1 MIMRFAK
8 RFSLYQL
15 EDAVADK
22 FTLFGKAEKGTDQ
35 GQDNGSLDEGFFEE
49 FSFDD
54 FDYDDIF
61 GSEPEEEE
69 PPEPVK
75 EEKKDNVQ
83 QVTPP
88 VTAPVGKEQP
98 VVTPPVIQ
106 PVQKEQLFITPP
118 QSGAQKTERADQYE
132 NLYQDKE
139 SLAPKTEIEPDD
151 PMLSE
156 FESALAAEIQRVTKE
171 QEAEKKRIAAIRAAR
186 HANDASGQRA
196 ADERNARS
204 YVGGESIRSGGWA
217 RRRRSNQPYTEIG
230 NVNEPVPVRTP
241 KAVEPRREI
250 GSYSASGQADDEILT
265 QEDVRRLA
273 REQERAK
280 AAAARAERVKAAR
293 AAQAEAERQAAIARE
308 KEEAE
313 ARLKAEAEKAERE
326 AEEARQR
333 EEAERIAREIAEREE
348 RNRIEREEEAK
359 RELAEKA
366 AARELLDDDEYYD
379 DDDDGPSR
387 GKTVVTVS
395 VIMVLLLFGVGAAMT
410 YFWSNLSVNRPGGNA
425 DNTAQVGA
433 ATVSTAEEAAQDAK
447 NNEASMTPEESRF
460 LEESRA
466 AAAAFAEEQKAALAR
481 AAELEQ
487 EERNAMLAEAGMV
500 GLPDISTRDL
510 SEYLTEMPAE
520 GASICTTKSVLYSYD
535 QMVKDLYFLT
545 VRYGDYIS
553 MGVIGNTMDQRAI
566 YQAVIGNANA
576 SKHIVIYYGLNATDC
591 IDTVLAMNQLEVY
604 CKARKNGTAYK
615 SHSID
620 SIFEDVCI
628 HVIPMANP
636 DGIAA
641 SQYGIDALRTE
652 EARASVQA
660 AYDADVAAGRTSEPI
675 ENYLKTYTAN
685 AAGVDLSCNFDIGWE
700 EYVSGPETPSA
711 SGYKGTAPFSEV
723 ETQAIAN
730 LVDSV
735 STAAVIG
742 YGTAGNVIE
751 CGFEYD
757 GPAEQGVSNVT
768 DIGEDSLAD
777 ALTAKT
783 GYEKSDMPKFDE
795 SNVGGA
801 AQYFLHEKQIPAV
814 VVRTGSGEPPLD
826 ETQMSSIWSANSEV
840 LQMIGNLYTNGL

>member
-1 MIMRFAK
+1 M
-8 RFSLYQL
+8 
-15 EDAVADK
+15 ADK
-22 FTLFGKAEKGTDQ
+22 FSLFGESGEGTNQ

-61 GSEPEEEE
+61 GSEPEDDE
-69 PPEPVK
+69 PSEPM
-75 EEKKDNVQ
+75 KDERKDDVQ
-83 QVTPP
+83 PVTPSVP
-88 VTAPVGKEQP
+88 VPVPKEQPVATPPAPARKEQP
-98 VVTPPVIQ
+98 VVTPSVIKPVGIDQ
-106 PVQKEQLFITPP
+106 PDSTPLKSEGQKV
-118 QSGAQKTERADQYE
+118 ERTDSYDS
-132 NLYQDKE
+132 YIQDKE

-171 QEAEKKRIAAIRAAR
+171 QEAEKKRIAALRAAR
-186 HANDASGQRA
+186 HANEEFARRA

-230 NVNEPVPVRTP
+230 NVQEPIPVRTP
-241 KAVEPRREI
+241 KPVEPQREI
-250 GSYSASGQADDEILT
+250 GGYSASGQTDNEIRT
-265 QEDVRRLA
+265 PEDARRLA

-313 ARLKAEAEKAERE
+313 ARIKAEAERAERE
-326 AEEARQR
+326 AEEARQK
-333 EEAERIAREIAEREE
+333 EEADRIAREIAEREE

-359 RELAEKA
+359 KELAEKA
-366 AARELLDDDEYYD
+366 AARALLEDDDDYYD

-387 GKTVVTVS
+387 GKTVITVS

-410 YFWSNLSVNRPGGNA
+410 YFWSNLSVNRPGSNA
-425 DNTAQVGA
+425 GNTAQVGA
-433 ATVSTAEEAAQDAK
+433 ADASTAVEAAQTTEDSENA
-447 NNEASMTPEESRF
+447 MTPEESRF

-466 AAAAFAEEQKAALAR
+466 AVAAFEEEQKAALAR

-520 GASICTTKSVLYSYD
+520 GASICTTKSVQYSYD

-576 SKHIVIYYGLNATDC
+576 SKHIVIYYALDATDS

-636 DGIAA
+636 DGVAVNR
-641 SQYGIDALRTE
+641 YGLDALRTE

-660 AYDADVAAGRTSEPI
+660 AYDADVAAGRTTEPI
-675 ENYLKTYTAN
+675 ESYLKTYIAN
-685 AAGVDLSCNFDIGWE
+685 AAGVDLGCNFDIGWE
-700 EYVSGPETPSA
+700 EYVSGPDTPSA

-723 ETQAIAN
+723 ESQAIAN

-742 YGTAGNVIE
+742 YGTAGNEIRYDY
-751 CGFEYD
+751 EYD

-768 DIGEDSLAD
+768 DIGEESLATS
-777 ALTAKT
+777 LGAKT
-783 GYEKSDMPKFDE
+783 GYEAVVTPKFDE
-795 SNVGGA
+795 RNAGGA
-801 AQYFLHEKQIPAV
+801 AQYFLHVKQIPAV
-814 VVRTGSGEPPLD
+814 TVKTGSGEPPLD
-826 ETQMSSIWSANSEV
+826 ETQISSIWSANSEI

>member
-1 MIMRFAK
+1 M
-8 RFSLYQL
+8 
-15 EDAVADK
+15 ADK
-22 FTLFGKAEKGTDQ
+22 FSLFGESGEGTNQ

-61 GSEPEEEE
+61 GSEPEDDE
-69 PPEPVK
+69 PSEPM
-75 EEKKDNVQ
+75 KDERKDDVQ
-83 QVTPP
+83 PVTPSVP
-88 VTAPVGKEQP
+88 VPVPKEQPVATPPAPARKEQP
-98 VVTPPVIQ
+98 VVTPSVIKPVGIDQ
-106 PVQKEQLFITPP
+106 PDSTPLMSGGQKV
-118 QSGAQKTERADQYE
+118 ERTDSYDS
-132 NLYQDKE
+132 YVQDKE

-171 QEAEKKRIAAIRAAR
+171 QEAEKKRIAALRAAR
-186 HANDASGQRA
+186 HANEEFARRA

-230 NVNEPVPVRTP
+230 NVQEPIPVRTP
-241 KAVEPRREI
+241 KPVEPQREI
-250 GSYSASGQADDEILT
+250 GGYSASGQTDNEIRT
-265 QEDVRRLA
+265 PEDARRLA

-313 ARLKAEAEKAERE
+313 ARIKAEAERAERE
-326 AEEARQR
+326 AEEARQK
-333 EEAERIAREIAEREE
+333 EEADRIAREIAEREE

-359 RELAEKA
+359 KELAEKA
-366 AARELLDDDEYYD
+366 AARALLEDDDDYYD

-387 GKTVVTVS
+387 GKTVITVS

-410 YFWSNLSVNRPGGNA
+410 YFWSNLSVNRPGSNA
-425 DNTAQVGA
+425 GNTAQVGA
-433 ATVSTAEEAAQDAK
+433 ADASTAVEAAQATEDSENA
-447 NNEASMTPEESRF
+447 MTPEESRF

-466 AAAAFAEEQKAALAR
+466 AVAAFEEEQKAALAR

-520 GASICTTKSVLYSYD
+520 GASICTTKSVQYSYD

-576 SKHIVIYYGLNATDC
+576 SKHIVIYYALDATDS

-636 DGIAA
+636 DGVAVNR
-641 SQYGIDALRTE
+641 YGIDALRTE

-660 AYDADVAAGRTSEPI
+660 AYDADVAAGRTTEPI
-675 ENYLKTYTAN
+675 ESYLKTYIAN
-685 AAGVDLSCNFDIGWE
+685 AAGVDLGCNFDIGWE
-700 EYVSGPETPSA
+700 EYVSGPDTPSA

-723 ETQAIAN
+723 ESQAIAN

-742 YGTAGNVIE
+742 YGTAGNEIRYDY
-751 CGFEYD
+751 EYD

-768 DIGEDSLAD
+768 DIGEESLATS
-777 ALTAKT
+777 LGSKT
-783 GYEKSDMPKFDE
+783 GYEAVETPKFDE
-795 SNVGGA
+795 RNAGGA
-801 AQYFLHEKQIPAV
+801 AQYFLHVKQIPAV
-814 VVRTGSGEPPLD
+814 TVKTGSGEPPLD
-826 ETQMSSIWSANSEV
+826 ETQMSSIWSANSEI

>member
-1 MIMRFAK
+1 M
-8 RFSLYQL
+8 
-15 EDAVADK
+15 
-22 FTLFGKAEKGTDQ
+22 
-35 GQDNGSLDEGFFEE
+35 
-49 FSFDD
+49 
-54 FDYDDIF
+54 
-61 GSEPEEEE
+61 
-69 PPEPVK
+69 
-75 EEKKDNVQ
+75 
-83 QVTPP
+83 
-88 VTAPVGKEQP
+88 
-98 VVTPPVIQ
+98 
-106 PVQKEQLFITPP
+106 
-118 QSGAQKTERADQYE
+118 
-132 NLYQDKE
+132 
-139 SLAPKTEIEPDD
+139 
-151 PMLSE
+151 
-156 FESALAAEIQRVTKE
+156 TKE
-171 QEAEKKRIAAIRAAR
+171 QEAEKKRIAALRAAR
-186 HANDASGQRA
+186 HANEEFARRA

-230 NVNEPVPVRTP
+230 NVQEPIPVRTP
-241 KAVEPRREI
+241 KPVEPQREI
-250 GSYSASGQADDEILT
+250 GGYSASGQTDNEIRT
-265 QEDVRRLA
+265 PEDARRLA

-313 ARLKAEAEKAERE
+313 ARIKAEAERAERE
-326 AEEARQR
+326 AEEARQK
-333 EEAERIAREIAEREE
+333 EEADRIAREIAEREE

-359 RELAEKA
+359 KELAEKA
-366 AARELLDDDEYYD
+366 AARALLEDDDDYYD

-387 GKTVVTVS
+387 GKTVITVS

-410 YFWSNLSVNRPGGNA
+410 YFWSNLSVNRPGSNA
-425 DNTAQVGA
+425 GNTAQVGA
-433 ATVSTAEEAAQDAK
+433 ADVSTAVEAAQATEDSENA
-447 NNEASMTPEESRF
+447 MTPEESRF

-466 AAAAFAEEQKAALAR
+466 AVAAFEEEQKAALAR

-520 GASICTTKSVLYSYD
+520 GASICTTKSVQYSYD

-576 SKHIVIYYGLNATDC
+576 SKHIVIYYALDATDS

-636 DGIAA
+636 DGVAVNR
-641 SQYGIDALRTE
+641 YGLDALRTE

-660 AYDADVAAGRTSEPI
+660 AYDADVAAGRTTEPI
-675 ENYLKTYTAN
+675 ESYLKTYIAN
-685 AAGVDLSCNFDIGWE
+685 AAGVDLGCNFDIGWE
-700 EYVSGPETPSA
+700 EYVSGPDTPSA

-723 ETQAIAN
+723 ESQAIAN

-742 YGTAGNVIE
+742 YGTAGNEIRYDY
-751 CGFEYD
+751 EYD

-768 DIGEDSLAD
+768 DIGEESLATS
-777 ALTAKT
+777 LGSKT
-783 GYEKSDMPKFDE
+783 GYEAVETPKFDE
-795 SNVGGA
+795 RNAGGA
-801 AQYFLHEKQIPAV
+801 AQYFLHVKQIPAV
-814 VVRTGSGEPPLD
+814 TVKTGSGEPPLD
-826 ETQMSSIWSANSEV
+826 ETQMSSIWSANSEI

>member
-1 MIMRFAK
+1 M
-8 RFSLYQL
+8 
-15 EDAVADK
+15 ADK
-22 FTLFGKAEKGTDQ
+22 FSLFGESGEGTNQ

-61 GSEPEEEE
+61 GSEPEDDE
-69 PPEPVK
+69 PSEPM
-75 EEKKDNVQ
+75 KDERKDDVQ
-83 QVTPP
+83 PVTPS
-88 VTAPVGKEQP
+88 VSAPVPKEQPAATPPAPARKEQP
-98 VVTPPVIQ
+98 VVTPSVIKPVGIDQ
-106 PVQKEQLFITPP
+106 PDSTPLKSEGQKV
-118 QSGAQKTERADQYE
+118 ERTDSYDS
-132 NLYQDKE
+132 YIQDKE

-171 QEAEKKRIAAIRAAR
+171 QEAEKKRIAALRAAR
-186 HANDASGQRA
+186 HANEEFARRA

-230 NVNEPVPVRTP
+230 NVQEPIPVRTP
-241 KAVEPRREI
+241 KPVEPQREI
-250 GSYSASGQADDEILT
+250 GGYSASGQTDNEIRT
-265 QEDVRRLA
+265 PEDARRLA

-313 ARLKAEAEKAERE
+313 ARIKAEAERAERE
-326 AEEARQR
+326 AEEARQK
-333 EEAERIAREIAEREE
+333 EEADRIAREIAEREE

-359 RELAEKA
+359 KELAEKA
-366 AARELLDDDEYYD
+366 AARALLEDDDDYYD

-387 GKTVVTVS
+387 GKTVITVS

-410 YFWSNLSVNRPGGNA
+410 YFWSNLSVNRPGSNA
-425 DNTAQVGA
+425 GNTAQVGA
-433 ATVSTAEEAAQDAK
+433 ADASTAVEAAQATEDSENA
-447 NNEASMTPEESRF
+447 MTPEESRF

-466 AAAAFAEEQKAALAR
+466 AVAAFEEEQKAALAR

-520 GASICTTKSVLYSYD
+520 GASICTTKSVQYSYD

-576 SKHIVIYYGLNATDC
+576 SKHIVIYYALDATDS

-636 DGIAA
+636 DGVAVNR
-641 SQYGIDALRTE
+641 YGLDALRTE

-660 AYDADVAAGRTSEPI
+660 AYDADVAAGRTTEPI
-675 ENYLKTYTAN
+675 ESYLKTYIAN
-685 AAGVDLSCNFDIGWE
+685 AAGVDLGCNFDIGWE
-700 EYVSGPETPSA
+700 EYVSGPDTPSA

-723 ETQAIAN
+723 ESQAIAN

-742 YGTAGNVIE
+742 YGTAGNEIRYDY
-751 CGFEYD
+751 EYD

-768 DIGEDSLAD
+768 DIGEESLATS
-777 ALTAKT
+777 LGSKT
-783 GYEKSDMPKFDE
+783 GYEAVETPKFDE
-795 SNVGGA
+795 RNAGGA
-801 AQYFLHEKQIPAV
+801 AQYFLHVKQIPAV
-814 VVRTGSGEPPLD
+814 TVKTGSGEPPLD
-826 ETQMSSIWSANSEV
+826 ETQMSSIWSANSEI

>member
-1 MIMRFAK
+1 MILRSAK
-8 RFSLYQL
+8 RFLYYQV

-22 FTLFGKAEKGTDQ
+22 FSLLGESGEGTNQ

-61 GSEPEEEE
+61 GSEPDDDPFE
-69 PPEPVK
+69 PMK
-75 EEKKDNVQ
+75 EERKVNVQ
-83 QVTPP
+83 PATPP
-88 VTAPVGKEQP
+88 VPARKEQS
-98 VVTPPVIQ
+98 VVTPPVKK
-106 PVQKEQLFITPP
+106 PVVKEQ
-118 QSGAQKTERADQYE
+118 SVGAPIKNGVRKAESPDSYD

-139 SLAPKTEIEPDD
+139 SLAPKTEIELDD
-151 PMLSE
+151 PMLIE

-171 QEAEKKRIAAIRAAR
+171 QEAEKKRIAALRAAR
-186 HANDASGQRA
+186 NANEASSRRA
-196 ADERNARS
+196 VDERNARS
-204 YVGGESIRSGGWA
+204 YVGGESIRSGGWS

-230 NVNEPVPVRTP
+230 NVQEPSPVRAP
-241 KAVEPRREI
+241 KPVEPHREI
-250 GSYSASGQADDEILT
+250 GGYSAAGQADSEIRT
-265 QEDVRRLA
+265 QEDARRRA
-273 REQERAK
+273 REQERAR

-313 ARLKAEAEKAERE
+313 ARVKAEAARAQKE
-326 AEEARQR
+326 AEEARKK
-333 EEAERIAREIAEREE
+333 EEERIARETAEREE
-348 RNRIEREEEAK
+348 RNRIEREQAAQK
-359 RELAEKA
+359 ELAEKA
-366 AARELLDDDEYYD
+366 AAKEILDDDEYYD

-387 GKTVVTVS
+387 GKTVITVS

-410 YFWSNLSVNRPGGNA
+410 YFWSNLSVNRPDNNA
-425 DNTAQVGA
+425 GNTAQVGTA
-433 ATVSTAEEAAQDAK
+433 DVSTAVEAAQVTEDSENA
-447 NNEASMTPEESRF
+447 MTPEESRY

-466 AAAAFAEEQKAALAR
+466 AVAAFEEEQKAALAR

-510 SEYLTEMPAE
+510 SEYLTEMPAD

-545 VRYGDYIS
+545 VRYGEYIS

-576 SKHIVIYYGLNATDC
+576 TKHIVIYYALDATDC

-636 DGIAA
+636 DGVAVN
-641 SQYGIDALRTE
+641 QYGLDALRTD

-660 AYDADVAAGRTSEPI
+660 AYDADVAAGRTTEPI
-675 ENYLKTYTAN
+675 ESYLKTYIAN
-685 AAGVDLSCNFDIGWE
+685 AAGVDLGCNFDIGWE
-700 EYVSGPETPSA
+700 EYTSGPETPSA

-723 ETQAIAN
+723 ESQAIAN

-742 YGTAGNVIE
+742 YGTAGNEIRYDY
-751 CGFEYD
+751 EYD

-768 DIGEDSLAD
+768 DIGEESLATS
-777 ALTAKT
+777 LGAKT
-783 GYEKSDMPKFDE
+783 GYEAVVTPKFDE
-795 SNVGGA
+795 GNAGGA
-801 AQYFLHEKQIPAV
+801 SQYFLHVKQIPAV
-814 VVRTGSGEPPLD
+814 TVKTGSGEPPLD
-826 ETQMSSIWSANSEV
+826 ETQMSSIWSANSEI

>member
-1 MIMRFAK
+1 M
-8 RFSLYQL
+8 
-15 EDAVADK
+15 ADK
-22 FTLFGKAEKGTDQ
+22 FSLLGESEEGTNQ
-35 GQDNGSLDEGFFEE
+35 GQDNGSFDESFFEE

-61 GSEPEEEE
+61 GSEPEDDE
-69 PPEPVK
+69 PYEPVK
-75 EEKKDNVQ
+75 EERKAYVQ
-83 QVTPP
+83 PVTPP
-88 VTAPVGKEQP
+88 VSAPARKEQP
-98 VVTPPVIQ
+98 VVTPPVKK
-106 PVQKEQLFITPP
+106 PVVKEQ
-118 QSGAQKTERADQYE
+118 SVGAPIKNGGRKAESSDSYD

-171 QEAEKKRIAAIRAAR
+171 QEAEKKRIAALRAAR
-186 HANDASGQRA
+186 NANEASSRRA
-196 ADERNARS
+196 AEERNARS

-230 NVNEPVPVRTP
+230 NVQEPSPVRTP
-241 KAVEPRREI
+241 KPVEPHREI
-250 GSYSASGQADDEILT
+250 GGYSAAGQADSEIRT
-265 QEDVRRLA
+265 QEDARRRA
-273 REQERAK
+273 REQERAR

-308 KEEAE
+308 KEAAE
-313 ARLKAEAEKAERE
+313 ARIKAEAARAQKE
-326 AEEARQR
+326 AEEAKKK
-333 EEAERIAREIAEREE
+333 EEERIAREAAEREE
-348 RNRIEREEEAK
+348 RNRLEREQAAQK
-359 RELAEKA
+359 ELAEKA
-366 AARELLDDDEYYD
+366 AAKEILDDDDEYYD
-379 DDDDGPSR
+379 DDDDGSSR

-410 YFWSNLSVNRPGGNA
+410 YFWSNLSVNRPDNNA
-425 DNTAQVGA
+425 GNTAQV
-433 ATVSTAEEAAQDAK
+433 ATADVSTAVEAAQVTEDSENA
-447 NNEASMTPEESRF
+447 MTPEESRY

-466 AAAAFAEEQKAALAR
+466 AVAAFEEEQKAALAR

-510 SEYLTEMPAE
+510 SEYLTEMPAD
-520 GASICTTKSVLYSYD
+520 GASICSTKSTLYSYD

-545 VRYGDYIS
+545 VRYGEYIS

-576 SKHIVIYYGLNATDC
+576 TKHIVIYYALDATDS

-636 DGIAA
+636 DGAA
-641 SQYGIDALRTE
+641 VNQYGLDALRTD

-675 ENYLKTYTAN
+675 ESYLKTYIAN
-685 AAGVDLSCNFDIGWE
+685 AAGVDLNCNFDIGWE
-700 EYVSGPETPSA
+700 EYTSGPEMPSA

-723 ETQAIAN
+723 ESQAISN

-742 YGTAGNVIE
+742 YGTAGNEILYDY
-751 CGFEYD
+751 EYD

-768 DIGEDSLAD
+768 EIGEEGLATSLG
-777 ALTAKT
+777 AKT
-783 GYEKSDMPKFDE
+783 GYEAVVTPKFDE
-795 SNVGGA
+795 RNAGGA
-801 AQYFLHEKQIPAV
+801 AQYFLHVKQIPAV
-814 VVRTGSGEPPLD
+814 TVKTGSGEPPLD
-826 ETQMSSIWSANSEV
+826 ETQMSSVWNANSEI

>member
-1 MIMRFAK
+1 M
-8 RFSLYQL
+8 
-15 EDAVADK
+15 ADK
-22 FTLFGKAEKGTDQ
+22 FSLFGESGEGTNQ

-61 GSEPEEEE
+61 GSEPEDDE
-69 PPEPVK
+69 PSEPM
-75 EEKKDNVQ
+75 KDERKDDVQ
-83 QVTPP
+83 PVTPSVP
-88 VTAPVGKEQP
+88 VPVPKEQPVATPPAPARKEQP
-98 VVTPPVIQ
+98 VVTPSVIKPVGIDQ
-106 PVQKEQLFITPP
+106 PDSTPLMSGGQKV
-118 QSGAQKTERADQYE
+118 ERTDSYDS
-132 NLYQDKE
+132 YVQDKE

-171 QEAEKKRIAAIRAAR
+171 QEAEKKRIAALRAAR
-186 HANDASGQRA
+186 HANEEFARRA

-230 NVNEPVPVRTP
+230 NVQEPIPVRTP
-241 KAVEPRREI
+241 KPVEPQREI
-250 GSYSASGQADDEILT
+250 GGYSASGQTDNEIRT
-265 QEDVRRLA
+265 PEDARRLA

-313 ARLKAEAEKAERE
+313 ARIKAEAERAERE
-326 AEEARQR
+326 AEEARQK
-333 EEAERIAREIAEREE
+333 EEADRIAREIAEREE

-359 RELAEKA
+359 KELAEKA
-366 AARELLDDDEYYD
+366 AARALLEDDDDYYD

-387 GKTVVTVS
+387 GKTVITVS

-410 YFWSNLSVNRPGGNA
+410 YFWSNLSVNRPGSNA
-425 DNTAQVGA
+425 GNTAQVGA
-433 ATVSTAEEAAQDAK
+433 ADASTAVEAAQATEDSENA
-447 NNEASMTPEESRF
+447 MTPEESRF

-466 AAAAFAEEQKAALAR
+466 AVAAFEEEQKAALAR

-520 GASICTTKSVLYSYD
+520 GASICTTKSVQYSYD

-576 SKHIVIYYGLNATDC
+576 SKHIVIYYALDATDS

-628 HVIPMANP
+628 HVIPLANP
-636 DGIAA
+636 DGVAVNR
-641 SQYGIDALRTE
+641 YGLDALRTE

-660 AYDADVAAGRTSEPI
+660 AYDADVAAGRTTEPI
-675 ENYLKTYTAN
+675 ESYLKTYIAN
-685 AAGVDLSCNFDIGWE
+685 AAGVDLGCNFDIGWE
-700 EYVSGPETPSA
+700 EYTSGPETPSA

-723 ETQAIAN
+723 ESQAIAN

-742 YGTAGNVIE
+742 YGTAGNEIRYDY
-751 CGFEYD
+751 EYD

-768 DIGEDSLAD
+768 DIGEESLATS
-777 ALTAKT
+777 LGAKT
-783 GYEKSDMPKFDE
+783 GYEAVVTPKFDE
-795 SNVGGA
+795 RNAGGA
-801 AQYFLHEKQIPAV
+801 SQYFLHVKQIPAV
-814 VVRTGSGEPPLD
+814 TVKTGSGEPPLD
-826 ETQMSSIWSANSEV
+826 ETQMSSIWSANSEI